1 MSCWNC
7 CVESE
12 VVRTVMLGAAVCGR
26 CVEDRCVEGYSGG
39 GCGNECCCEGRVYT
53 NNVVG
58 DILGG
63 LNGCYYRTIGLC
75 SLRVGYF
82 GTV

>member
-39 GCGNECCCEGRVYT
+39 G
-53 NNVVG
+53 VVMSAAVK
-58 DILGG
+58 GG
-63 LNGCYYRTIGLC
+63 SIRIM
-75 SLRVGYF
+75 
-82 GTV
+82 